1 MICKIAG
8 WVLGGVQFG
17 VLVMVLFEPLVMP
30 RGLGV
35 LGYAVW
41 VLAQVLLWG
50 VQVTVPAHF
59 CKIGG
64 RVLGMQSGR
73 CCFGMVLGVHFEVL
87 VMVLVHVCEIDGR
100 VLWECCSG

>member
-1 MICKIAG
+1 M
-8 WVLGGVQFG
+8 
-17 VLVMVLFEPLVMP
+17 
-30 RGLGV
+30 LGV

-64 RVLGMQSGR
+64 RVLGM
-73 CCFGMVLGVHFEVL
+73 VLLWDGVWGAL
-87 VMVLVHVCEIDGR
+87 
-100 VLWECCSG
+100 